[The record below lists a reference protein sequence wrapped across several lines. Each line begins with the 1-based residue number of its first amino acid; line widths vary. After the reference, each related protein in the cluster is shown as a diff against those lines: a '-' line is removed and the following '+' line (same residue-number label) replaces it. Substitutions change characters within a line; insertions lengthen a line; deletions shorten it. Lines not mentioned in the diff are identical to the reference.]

1 MKSWVLL
8 ASLLAAAALMPAT
21 GHAADTGDDDDAPGT
36 YNRKAPPP
44 GYNNRDDDDDDDR
57 PPAKR
62 YSGPPPMAPP
72 GYNRYSGP
80 PLPPAGMNCARSEQ
94 VRQRLTEM
102 GWQDFHGGQQQG
114 DMVVMK
120 ARRPSGRLFELTLQR
135 CSGQIVEV
143 RPLEGRPYA
152 FNNDR
157 PPFDDRFGNRP
168 NVERY
173 DYPPPRGPYGYEGRY
188 RDGPYAYGG
197 PRRWWWG
204 D

>member
-1 MKSWVLL
+1 MKSWVLV
-8 ASLLAAAALMPAT
+8 ASLLAAATMIPAASY
-21 GHAADTGDDDDAPGT
+21 AADPGDDDDVPGA
-36 YNRKAPPP
+36 YKRKAPPP
-44 GYNNRDDDDDDDR
+44 GYNNQYDDDDDDDR

-62 YSGPPPMAPP
+62 YSGPPPAPPP
-72 GYNRYSGP
+72 GYKYSGP
-80 PLPPAGMNCARSEQ
+80 PVPPAGMNCARSEQ

-114 DMVVMK
+114 DVVVMK

-157 PPFDDRFGNRP
+157 PPYDDRYNRP
-168 NVERY
+168 NAERY
-173 DYPPPRGPYGYEGRY
+173 DYPPPRGPYGYNDRY

-197 PRRWWWG
+197 PRRWWWN